1 MEIQVFGKQNCG
13 KCDSTKHKV
22 AHLLG
27 KHGLQERIP
36 FKFFDLDTVDGL
48 AEGAYRDVHAVPTT
62 IIEDDGRD
70 LVRWEGVIPDSV
82 DIKQY
87 LGTA

>member
-1 MEIQVFGKQNCG
+1 MEIQLFGKQNCG
-13 KCDSTKHKV
+13 KCEGTKHKV
-22 AHLLG
+22 AHLLN
-27 KHGLQERIP
+27 KHGLESRIR

-48 AEGAYRDVHAVPTT
+48 AEGAYRDVREVPTT

-70 LVRWEGVIPDSV
+70 LARWEGVIPDSV
-82 DIKQY
+82 DISQY